1 MTQPRKELREARL
14 MPYRPPEKAEES
26 LEKRLARL
34 IFLWADQNQLW
45 EVGKNAEN
53 VEDDDGSLGVRV
65 GVPVRNP
72 GTVGPVG

>member
-45 EVGKNAEN
+45 EVGKNAED
-53 VEDDDGSLGVRV
+53 VESNDGSLGVRV